1 MSLTSLQYIILDGAR
16 LDEKLDEVIKLNSSG
31 YPLLNAKSEKYV
43 QNLSAFLF
51 IFQDGD
57 QFSNLVLNQGWGQ
70 SWGIYIIS
78 TKSLND
84 LQLHLSKNMYASL
97 DSGEIMYF
105 RFYDP
110 RVLRIFLPT
119 CDKVQLEEFFGP
131 VEKFIAEDED
141 PNYALIYSLNPEGLL
156 KTEKVLAGQL
166 FNQLNTRTDS
176 GPASNEI
183 SAVEDIK
190 ETPPPKRKWYFLDE

>member
-1 MSLTSLQYIILDGAR
+1 MIIAPNYILLDAAR
-16 LDEKLDEVIKLNSSG
+16 MDERIETAIKLNEENVTLFNGKREEYLRVVS
-31 YPLLNAKSEKYV
+31 P
-43 QNLSAFLF
+43 FLF
-51 IFQDGD
+51 KYSKQKGFA
-57 QFSNLVLNQGWGQ
+57 SWVEKEGWGKA
-70 SWGIYIIS
+70 WGVFVFTEEPMVQVQKHFRKLINVRNE
-78 TKSLND
+78 T
-84 LQLHLSKNMYASL
+84 
-97 DSGEIMYF
+97 GEIMYF